1 LAEQPAERA
10 KAERIQTEK
19 TIAAFSVLTER
30 LDALA
35 ERTSVVVVAIGGLT
49 KKSNSPRSGQDA
61 A

>member
-1 LAEQPAERA
+1 MQRRDLAEQPAERA

-35 ERTSVVVVAIGGLT
+35 ERTR
-49 KKSNSPRSGQDA
+49 RSWWWRLVG
-61 A
+61 